1 MTPTP
6 TIMIASLPRR
16 AGCITLL
23 ALAACASGARGG
35 AESTRITPPRIL
47 NTINRPELVAPSRGT
62 GEFRVDISVM
72 VDPDGRPDMTSFK
85 LTGNAMSENRNALTD
100 WIARSVFDPA
110 KADGVPVRSE
120 YKTSLK
126 ARFSVRRM

>member
-1 MTPTP
+1 M
-6 TIMIASLPRR
+6 IMIASLPRQT
-16 AGCITLL
+16 ACITLL

-35 AESTRITPPRIL
+35 AESTRITPPKIL
-47 NTINRPELVAPSRGT
+47 NTSNWPELVAPSRER

-85 LTGNAMSENRNALTD
+85 LRGNALSENRNALTD
-100 WIARSVFDPA
+100 WIARSVFEPA

-120 YKTSLK
+120 YKMSLK
-126 ARFSVRRM
+126 ARLSVRRM